1 MTALAEANTLEL
13 DAPRPPV
20 SEADVQALETELLKH
35 PQADCPVVHRFAPGL
50 YIRELTIPADTYVI
64 GHKQTT
70 HHLNI
75 MLAGHIILTNEDGTR
90 TELVAPQVFVG
101 PPGRK
106 IAYAVET
113 VVWQNIYPTT
123 ETDVATLE
131 ATYLDKSYA
140 WQVAQRDQQ
149 MLLSFG
155 HPEDIADFHL
165 AIAKYGFDADTVRRI
180 SEDPA
185 DQIPFPLGS
194 YKVMVGPSPIEG
206 QGLFATSP
214 IAEGE
219 MIAPGRIDG
228 MRTPAGRYTNHS
240 KKPNAVAVLADNG
253 DIHLFATCDIV
264 GCKGGDLG
272 DEITLD
278 YRQALGLA
286 SRRD

>member
-1 MTALAEANTLEL
+1 
-13 DAPRPPV
+13 
-20 SEADVQALETELLKH
+20 
-35 PQADCPVVHRFAPGL
+35 
-50 YIRELTIPADTYVI
+50 LTIPADTFVI
-64 GHKQTT
+64 GHKQKMPQ
-70 HHLNI
+70 LNI

-113 VVWQNIYPTT
+113 VIWQNIYPTT

-131 ATYLDKSYA
+131 ATYLDKSYS
-140 WQVAQRDQQ
+140 WQIAQRDQQ
-149 MLLSFG
+149 MLLSFS
-155 HPEDIADFHL
+155 HAEDIADFHL
-165 AIAKYGFDADTVRRI
+165 AIAEYGLDPDTVRRI
-180 SEDPA
+180 SEDPS
-185 DQIPFPLGS
+185 DQIPFPVGS

-206 QGLFATSP
+206 KGLFATAA

-219 MIAPGRIDG
+219 MIAPGRLDG

-240 KKPNAVAVLADNG
+240 KRPNAVAALADNG

-278 YRQALGLA
+278 YRQGLSLA

>member
-1 MTALAEANTLEL
+1 MLTAEAETLEL
-13 DAPRPPV
+13 DNRRPPV
-20 SEADVQALETELLKH
+20 CEADVQALEAEMLKH

-64 GHKQTT
+64 GHRQTT
-70 HHLNI
+70 YHLNI
-75 MLAGHIILTNEDGTR
+75 MLAGRIILTNEDGTR

-113 VVWQNIYPTT
+113 VIWQNIYPTT

-140 WQVAQRDQQ
+140 WQLAQRDQQ
-149 MLLSFG
+149 MLLSYS

-165 AIAKYGFDADTVRRI
+165 AIAEFGLDPDTVRSI
-180 SEDPA
+180 SENLD
-185 DQIPFPLGS
+185 DQTPFPTGA
-194 YKVMVGPSPIEG
+194 YKVMVGPSAIEG
-206 QGLFATSP
+206 QGLFATAP
-214 IAEGE
+214 IAAGE
-219 MIAPGRIDG
+219 MIAPGRIG
-228 MRTPAGRYTNHS
+228 GLRTPAGRYTNHS
-240 KKPNAVAVLADNG
+240 KNPNAVAVLADNG

-264 GCKGGDLG
+264 GCKGGNLG

>member
-1 MTALAEANTLEL
+1 MLPAEANTLEL

-20 SEADVQALETELLKH
+20 TEAQVQMLEAELLKY
-35 PQADCPVVHRFAPGL
+35 PQPDCPVVHRFAPGL
-50 YIRELTIPADTYVI
+50 YIRELTIPADTFVI
-64 GHKQTT
+64 GHKQKMPQ
-70 HHLNI
+70 LNL
-75 MLAGHIILTNEDGTR
+75 MLAGRIILTNEDGTR
-90 TELVAPQVFVG
+90 TELVAPQMFVG

-113 VVWQNIYPTT
+113 VIWQNIYPTT

-140 WQVAQRDQQ
+140 WQTAQRDQQ
-149 MLLSFG
+149 MLLSFS

-165 AIAKYGFDADTVRRI
+165 AIAEYGLDPDTVRQI
-180 SEDPA
+180 SENPT
-185 DQIPFPLGS
+185 DQIPFPVGS

-206 QGLFATSP
+206 KGLFATAA
-214 IAEGE
+214 IAKGE

-240 KKPNAVAVLADNG
+240 KRPNAVAVLADNG

-278 YRQALGLA
+278 YRQGLSLA

>member
-1 MTALAEANTLEL
+1 MLPAEANTLEL

-20 SEADVQALETELLKH
+20 TEAQVQMLEAELLKY
-35 PQADCPVVHRFAPGL
+35 PQPDCPVVHRFAPGL
-50 YIRELTIPADTYVI
+50 YIRELTIPADTFVI
-64 GHKQTT
+64 GHKQKMPQ
-70 HHLNI
+70 LNI
-75 MLAGHIILTNEDGTR
+75 MLAGRIILTNENGTR

-113 VVWQNIYPTT
+113 VIWQNIYPTT

-131 ATYLDKSYA
+131 ATYLDKSYS
-140 WQVAQRDQQ
+140 WQIAQRDQQ

-155 HPEDIADFHL
+155 HSEDIADFHL
-165 AIAKYGFDADTVRRI
+165 AIAEYGLDPDTVRQI
-180 SEDPA
+180 SEDPV
-185 DQIPFPLGS
+185 DQIPFPEGS

-206 QGLFATSP
+206 KGLFATAA

-264 GCKGGDLG
+264 GCKGGNLG